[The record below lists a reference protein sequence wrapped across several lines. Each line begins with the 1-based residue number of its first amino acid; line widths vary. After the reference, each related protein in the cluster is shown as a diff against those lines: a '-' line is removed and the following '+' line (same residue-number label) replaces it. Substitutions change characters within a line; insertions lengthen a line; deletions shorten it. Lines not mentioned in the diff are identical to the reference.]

1 MKTNFLLIGAS
12 LFLLSFSAKA
22 KIMPINQTRGERN
35 NNPGNIRFDSR
46 WTWQGQIGKDKDG
59 YLLFDT
65 VENGIRAIGKD
76 LLSKFSR
83 GLNTVRK
90 IIEVYAPSFENNTEA
105 YISAVSRSLGV
116 EDSAVIDLY
125 KTGTMQAFITAI
137 IKHENGRVSY
147 SSSVINSGVRKAL
160 S

>member
-1 MKTNFLLIGAS
+1 
-12 LFLLSFSAKA
+12 
-22 KIMPINQTRGERN
+22 MPINQTRGERN
-35 NNPGNIRFDSR
+35 NNPGNIRYDSR
-46 WTWQGQIGKDKDG
+46 WTWQGQTGKDKDG

-105 YISAVSRSLGV
+105 YISAVSKSLGV
-116 EDSAVIDLY
+116 DDNSVIDLY
-125 KTGTMQAFITAI
+125 KAGTMQTFITAI